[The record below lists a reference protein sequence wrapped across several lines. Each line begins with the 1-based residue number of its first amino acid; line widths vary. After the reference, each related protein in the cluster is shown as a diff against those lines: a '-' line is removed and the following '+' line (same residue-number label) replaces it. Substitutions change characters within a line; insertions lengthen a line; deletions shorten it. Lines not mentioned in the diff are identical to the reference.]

1 MKKNLLFA
9 ILFMIAGFIQAQ
21 FVTPGTGV
29 NWTMDDLVANSGG
42 VVVLTAENTYQI
54 SEDLTIAASD
64 TLSIFQTADINV
76 NQAVLITIGGVLL
89 ADLNDDD
96 LLTVK
101 STIEGEFYKGLK
113 FDNSPGSILNKVNFE
128 FAGGIKLVSS
138 QVEFTNCKFEG
149 FNQGNCTGTID
160 LFQSHPVIYGCKFEN
175 NAGPAVLSGANGAS
189 SPQIIYCVIT
199 GNVTSNSNMP
209 QINLGTSGTDS
220 IRIMSCQI
228 TGNPELTQVG
238 GIAITTLAGGS
249 LKARI
254 VGNIIKTNRYG
265 ITQYGNNIGSVILT
279 NLILD
284 NNTQGDPMLGGSGI
298 NFYGNST
305 NQSIVTANVIYGN
318 LWGITIQNLAM
329 PNLGQLEGSIIN
341 PGMNEFYNNGNSGEI
356 YDLYNNTPNSIMAE
370 HNNWGTMNPDSV
382 EMHIF
387 HQPDNSALG
396 FVDFLPLWDDVIPG
410 IAEIH
415 PKKPPVLIRKIS
427 PNPASNEVMIKL
439 NPEIRISGKI
449 LVEILSLDGKILSSE
464 NLEPSENT
472 VQMQVNFIPEGLYFV
487 RIKYLEVTESKK
499 ILISR

>member
-29 NWTMDDLVANSGG
+29 NWTMDGLVANAGG
-42 VVVLTAENTYQI
+42 VVVLTPENTYQI

-64 TLSIFQTADINV
+64 TLSIFQTAVINV
-76 NQAVLITIGGVLL
+76 NQAVLITIAGVLF

-101 STIEGEFYKGLK
+101 STNEDEFYKGLK
-113 FDNSPGSILNKVNFE
+113 FDNSPSSVLNKVNFE

-160 LFQSHPVIYGCKFEN
+160 LFQSHPQIFACTFQN

-189 SPQIIYCVIT
+189 SPQIINCIII

-209 QINLGTSGTDS
+209 QINLGTSGNDS
-220 IRIMSCQI
+220 IRIVNCWI
-228 TGNPELTQVG
+228 TGNNELTQVG

-254 VGNIIKTNRYG
+254 EENMINDNRYG
-265 ITQYGNNIGSVILT
+265 ITQYGNNIGSLIRNNEIL
-279 NLILD
+279 N

-305 NQSIVTANVIYGN
+305 NQAIVSGNLIKGN
-318 LWGITIQNLAM
+318 LWGITIQNAAM
-329 PNLGQLEGSIIN
+329 PNFGQVSGFLLN
-341 PGMNEFYNNGNSGEI
+341 PGMNQFFDNGNSGEI
-356 YDLYNNTPNSIMAE
+356 YDLYNNTPNPIMAE
-370 HNNWGTMNPDSV
+370 NNYWGTMDPEVV
-382 EMHIF
+382 EAHIF
-387 HQPDNSALG
+387 HQPDNASLG
-396 FVDFLPLWDDVIPG
+396 MVDYLPLYDIYTG
-410 IAEIH
+410 ITENQT
-415 PKKPPVLIRKIS
+415 KNLPVLIRKIS
-427 PNPASNEVMIKL
+427 PNPASDEVLIKL

-449 LVEILSLDGKILSSE
+449 LVEIFTLDGKILSSE
-464 NLEPSENT
+464 NLEPNGNT
-472 VQMQVNFIPEGLYFV
+472 VQMHVNFIPEGLYFV
-487 RIKYLEVTESKK
+487 RIKSGEYTESQK
-499 ILISR
+499 ILINR